1 MTGRSR
7 GERPITEHR
16 KAFHDY
22 HIIDTFE
29 AGIVLTG
36 TEVKAIREGRVNL
49 RDSYG
54 RVEAGEVF
62 VYNIHISSYSHRGY
76 ADHEPTRRRDH
87 VHFWSHLPA
96 FRRLRTPPSLKE
108 TCLD

>member
-62 VYNIHISSYSHRGY
+62 VYNIHITFISYDDYVGGTFLWEKTYNWIMRWIESIRCNR
-76 ADHEPTRRRDH
+76 E
-87 VHFWSHLPA
+87 
-96 FRRLRTPPSLKE
+96 LRNLQRKY
-108 TCLD
+108 

>member
-29 AGIVLTG
+29 VGIVLTG

-62 VYNIHISSYSHRGY
+62 VYNIHITFISYDDYVG
-76 ADHEPTRRRDH
+76 
-87 VHFWSHLPA
+87 
-96 FRRLRTPPSLKE
+96 RTFLWEKTHNRIMWWIESNR
-108 TCLD
+108 